1 MKAFAVSAYKG
12 PLEPIEVPEPHVGRS
27 DVLVRVRAAG
37 VNVLDEKIRLGEF
50 RQILPHAFPLILG
63 HDVAGTV
70 IRVGADVRGPKPGDT
85 VYGRADDDHIGTF
98 AERIAVNEADVA
110 IAPVSVDIAA
120 AASLPLVAL
129 TAWQA
134 LVERGRVRPGQK
146 VLIHGGAGGVGS
158 IAIQLAKHLG
168 ATVATT
174 AGSADAPFVRDLG
187 ADIVIDYRSEDFVQ
201 QLSGFD
207 LVLDGVGGENL
218 ERSLRILQP
227 GGRAIGIAGPPDPQF
242 ARDAGLNPL
251 VRLAIRG
258 LSRKVRRHARKLG
271 VGYEFL
277 FMHASGEQLRDIS
290 RLVDE
295 GVLRPMVGRVLHFDQ
310 TAEALRLV
318 AAGGSRGKTVVS
330 MP

>member
-1 MKAFAVSAYKG
+1 MKAFAVSAFTG
-12 PLEPIEVPEPHVGRS
+12 PLEEIEVPEPHVGRS
-27 DVLVRVRAAG
+27 DVLVRVHAAG

-70 IRVGADVRGPKPGDT
+70 IRVGADVRGLKPGDT
-85 VYGRADDDHIGTF
+85 VYGRPDDHRIGTF
-98 AERIAVNEADVA
+98 AERIAVNEADLA
-110 IAPVSVDIAA
+110 IAPVSVDIEA

-134 LVERGRVRPGQK
+134 LVERGRVQPGQK

-174 AGSADAPFVRDLG
+174 VGSANAQFVRDLG
-187 ADIVIDYRSEDFVQ
+187 ADIVIDHRSEDFAQ
-201 QLSGFD
+201 LLSGFD

-218 ERSLRILQP
+218 ERSLRILKP

-242 ARDAGLNPL
+242 ARQAGLNPL

-258 LSRKVRRHARKLG
+258 LSAKVRRQARKLG
-271 VGYEFL
+271 VAYEFL
-277 FMHASGEQLRDIS
+277 FMHPSGAQLRDIA
-290 RLVDE
+290 RLVDD
-295 GVLRPMVGRVLHFDQ
+295 GVLRPAVGRVLPFDQ

-318 AAGGSRGKTVVS
+318 AAGGARGKTVVS
-330 MP
+330 LP

>member
-1 MKAFAVSAYKG
+1 MKAFAVSAFKG
-12 PLEPIEVPEPHVGRS
+12 PLEEIEVPEPHVGRS

-50 RQILPHAFPLILG
+50 RQILPHAFPLVLG

-70 IRVGADVRGPKPGDT
+70 VRVGADVRSIKPGDT
-85 VYGRADDDHIGTF
+85 VYGRPDDHRIGTF
-98 AERIAVNEADVA
+98 AERIAVNEADLA
-110 IAPVSVDIAA
+110 IAPVSVDIEA

-134 LVERGRVRPGQK
+134 LVERGRLQPGQK

-174 AGSADAPFVRDLG
+174 VGSANAPFVRDLG
-187 ADIVIDYRSEDFVQ
+187 ADIVIDHRSEDFAQ

-218 ERSLRILQP
+218 ERSLRILKP
-227 GGRAIGIAGPPDPQF
+227 GGRAIGIAGPPDPEF
-242 ARDAGLNPL
+242 ARKAGLNPL

-258 LSRKVRRHARKLG
+258 LSSKVRRQARKLG
-271 VGYEFL
+271 VSYEFL
-277 FMHASGEQLRDIS
+277 FMRASGEQLRDIA
-290 RLVDE
+290 RLVDD
-295 GVLRPMVGRVLHFDQ
+295 GVLRPVVGRVLPFEQ

-318 AAGGSRGKTVVS
+318 AAGGSRGKTVVR

>member
-1 MKAFAVSAYKG
+1 MKAFAVSAFQG
-12 PLEPIEVPEPHVGRS
+12 PLEQIEVPEPHVGRS
-27 DVLVRVRAAG
+27 DVLVSVRAAG

-70 IRVGADVRGPKPGDT
+70 IRVGADVRGLKPGDT
-85 VYGRADDDHIGTF
+85 VYGRPDDDRIGTF
-98 AERIAVNEADVA
+98 AERIAVNEADLAVA
-110 IAPVSVDIAA
+110 PASVDIVA

-134 LVERGRVRPGQK
+134 LVERGRLQPGQK

-174 AGSADAPFVRDLG
+174 AGRANAQFVRDLG
-187 ADIVIDYRSEDFVQ
+187 ADAVIDHRSEDFAQ

-218 ERSLRILQP
+218 ERSLQILKP

-242 ARDAGLNPL
+242 GREAGLNPL

-258 LSRKVRRHARKLG
+258 LSRKVRRQARKLG
-271 VGYEFL
+271 VSYEFL
-277 FMHASGEQLRDIS
+277 FMRASGEQLRDIA
-290 RLVDE
+290 RLVDD
-295 GVLRPMVGRVLHFDQ
+295 GALRPVVGRVLPFDQ

-318 AAGGSRGKTVVS
+318 AAGGSRGKTVVRV
-330 MP
+330 P

>member
-1 MKAFAVSAYKG
+1 MKAFAVSAFQG
-12 PLEPIEVPEPHVGRS
+12 PLERIEVPEPQVGRS

-70 IRVGADVRGPKPGDT
+70 IRVGADVRGLKPGDT
-85 VYGRADDDHIGTF
+85 VYGRPDDGRIGTF
-98 AERIAVNEADVA
+98 AERIAVNEADLA
-110 IAPVSVDIAA
+110 IAPVSVDIEA

-134 LVERGRVRPGQK
+134 LVERGRLQPGQK

-174 AGSADAPFVRDLG
+174 AGSANAQFVRDLG

-207 LVLDGVGGENL
+207 IVLDGVGGENL
-218 ERSLRILQP
+218 ERSLRILKP

-242 ARDAGLNPL
+242 ARGAGLNPL
-251 VRLAIRG
+251 VRLAVRG
-258 LSRKVRRHARKLG
+258 LSRKVRRHARELG

-277 FMHASGEQLRDIS
+277 FMHASGEQLRDIT

-295 GVLRPMVGRVLHFDQ
+295 GVLRPVVGRVLRFNQ

-330 MP
+330 LP

>member
-70 IRVGADVRGPKPGDT
+70 IRVGADVRGLKPGDT

-218 ERSLRILQP
+218 EKSLRILQP

-295 GVLRPMVGRVLHFDQ
+295 GVLRPVVGRVLPFDQ